1 VPRSP
6 KRVTS
11 DGERNVRSD
20 EYVERVYLAL
30 AEPSAPQSGATTRE
44 PGPVG
49 TEPEPVSP
57 EPQPISAEPQ
67 PTRPEPEPISPELA
81 LVSDEIGARAR
92 AELPERPWELFAGA
106 PEHASPP
113 QDAAPAADA
122 GVSRRVPLRL
132 LRNSAF
138 LLPVAA
144 AGVVSAVLWFGSDR
158 PSSPAPAAAVPPT
171 QAVADVNGA
180 PIWGVQDGGYV
191 FDDGLLQVAGDGA
204 SVRALRFTRGC
215 AKGGVVDGPVPLR
228 GRLFRFAAPLR
239 GSAAR
244 VTVTGVF
251 FTPNAATLLIDLR
264 GGACGAQTMRR
275 TARLS

>member
-1 VPRSP
+1 VSRSP

-11 DGERNVRSD
+11 DRKRTIRSA

-30 AEPSAPQSGATTRE
+30 AEPSAPQSGPTSRE
-44 PGPVG
+44 PDPVG
-49 TEPEPVSP
+49 TEPMPISP
-57 EPQPISAEPQ
+57 EPQPIS
-67 PTRPEPEPISPELA
+67 PEPEPISPELA
-81 LVSDEIGARAR
+81 LVSDELGTRAR

-106 PEHASPP
+106 PEQPLPLPA
-113 QDAAPAADA
+113 AAPPA
-122 GVSRRVPLRL
+122 GVSRRMRLRL

-144 AGVVSAVLWFGSDR
+144 AGVVSAVLWFGADR
-158 PSSPAPAAAVPPT
+158 PSSPAPAAAVPP
-171 QAVADVNGA
+171 ARPAADGNGT
-180 PIWGVQDGGYV
+180 PIWGVQGGGYV

-215 AKGGVVDGPVPLR
+215 ARGGVVDGPVPLR

-239 GSAAR
+239 GSATR

-251 FTPNAATLLIDLR
+251 FTPSAATLLIDLR
-264 GGACGAQTMRR
+264 GGECGSQTMRR

>member
-1 VPRSP
+1 MSRSP
-6 KRVTS
+6 KRVTI
-11 DGERNVRSD
+11 DRERTVRSP

-30 AEPSAPQSGATTRE
+30 AEASAPETGAISG
-44 PGPVG
+44 
-49 TEPEPVSP
+49 EPE
-57 EPQPISAEPQ
+57 PISAEPESIS
-67 PTRPEPEPISPELA
+67 PEPQPEPISPELA
-81 LVSDEIGARAR
+81 LVSDELGTRAR

-106 PEHASPP
+106 SEHPLRLPA
-113 QDAAPAADA
+113 AAPDA
-122 GVSRRVPLRL
+122 GIARRVPLRL

-138 LLPVAA
+138 MLPVAA
-144 AGVVSAVLWFGSDR
+144 AGVVAAVLWFGTDR
-158 PSSPAPAAAVPPT
+158 PSSPAPAAAVPPA
-171 QAVADVNGA
+171 QPVADGNRS

-239 GSAAR
+239 GSATR

-264 GGACGAQTMRR
+264 GGECGSQTMRR